1 MSCSENSQFM
11 GEAVSNEELEQ
22 LDCYVDLHLHLD
34 GSLSVNM
41 VKQLASEQGIDLPYS
56 DAEIAQMLQVDDGCN
71 DLNEYLTKFD
81 FPNRFLQSE
90 AGLSRAVELLGYE
103 LSEQGVMYAE
113 VRFAPQKHCEQG
125 LTQRQVVSA
134 AISGAQKSPIPLTLI
149 LCCMRGD
156 DNHTENVETVN
167 VAAEFLGKG
176 VGAVDLAG
184 AEALFSTANFRDI
197 FALATEK
204 GVPFTIHAG
213 EACGP
218 ESVYKA
224 LEYGAKRIGH
234 GVRSTED
241 VRLMERLAKEGI
253 VLECCPT
260 SNLNT
265 AIYDS
270 LADYPYRK
278 FFDAG
283 VKFTINTDNMSV
295 SNTTI
300 KREFIKLNNVFGIT
314 PNELKELMTNAVNA
328 AFATNELKET
338 LKDRIYNCCI
348 ISQSR
353 E

>member
-1 MSCSENSQFM
+1 MSCSEKSEYM
-11 GEAVSNEELEQ
+11 DKAVSNEKLEQ

-34 GSLSVNM
+34 GSLSLDM
-41 VKQLASEQGIDLPYS
+41 VKTLASELGMDLPYS
-56 DAEIAQMLQVDDGCN
+56 DAEILSMLQVDDGCN

-90 AGLSRAVELLGYE
+90 MGLSKAVELLGCE
-103 LSEQGVMYAE
+103 LLEQGVMYAE
-113 VRFAPQKHCEQG
+113 IRFAPQKHCEGG
-125 LTQRQVVSA
+125 LTQRMAVQA
-134 AISGAQKSPIPLTLI
+134 AIRGAERSPIPVTLI
-149 LCCMRGD
+149 LCCMRGN
-156 DNHTENVETVN
+156 DNHEANVETIN
-167 VAAEFLGKG
+167 IAAEFYGQG
-176 VGAVDLAG
+176 VGAVDIAG
-184 AEALFSTANFRDI
+184 AEALFPTANFQDI

-204 GVPFTIHAG
+204 GMPFTIHAG

-224 LEYGAKRIGH
+224 LEFGAKRIGH
-234 GVRSTED
+234 GVRSTENAK
-241 VRLMERLAKEGI
+241 LMERLAKEGV

-265 AIYDS
+265 AIYKT
-270 LADYPYRK
+270 LANYPYRK

-283 VKFTINTDNMSV
+283 VKFTVNTDNMSV

-314 PNELKELMTNAVNA
+314 PKELKELLTNAVNA
-328 AFATNELKET
+328 AFATKELKET

>member
-1 MSCSENSQFM
+1 MSCSKNSQFM

-56 DAEIAQMLQVDDGCN
+56 DTEIAQMLQVDDGCN

-90 AGLSRAVELLGYE
+90 TGLSRAVELLGYE
-103 LSEQGVMYAE
+103 LLEQGVMYAE

-125 LTQRQVVSA
+125 LTQSQVVSA
-134 AISGAQKSPIPLTLI
+134 AISGAQKSPIPLSLI

-156 DNHTENVETVN
+156 DNHTENIETVN

-241 VRLMERLAKEGI
+241 DKLMEKLATESI

-278 FFDAG
+278 FFDVG

-300 KREFIKLNNVFGIT
+300 KREFIKLNEAFKMTKGEVR
-314 PNELKELMTNAVNA
+314 ELLLNAIDASFAEENLKCALRDRVN
-328 AFATNELKET
+328 
-338 LKDRIYNCCI
+338 I
-348 ISQSR
+348 
-353 E
+353 

>member
-1 MSCSENSQFM
+1 MSCSGKSEYM

-22 LDCYVDLHLHLD
+22 FECYIDLHLHLD
-34 GSLSVNM
+34 GSLSLNM
-41 VKQLASEQGIDLPYS
+41 VKTLASEQGIDLPYS
-56 DAEIAQMLQVDDGCN
+56 DTEILSMLQVDDGCN
-71 DLNEYLTKFD
+71 NLNEYLTKFD

-90 AGLSRAVELLGYE
+90 TGLSRAIELLGYE

-113 VRFAPQKHCEQG
+113 IRFAPQKHCEQG
-125 LTQRQVVSA
+125 LTQRMAVQA
-134 AISGAQKSPIPLTLI
+134 AIRGAARCPIPVTLI

-156 DNHTENVETVN
+156 DNHAANIETIN
-167 VAAEFLGKG
+167 VAAEFIGNG

-184 AEALFSTANFRDI
+184 AEALFPTANFNDI
-197 FALATEK
+197 FALATEN

-224 LEYGAKRIGH
+224 LEYGAKRLGH
-234 GVRSTED
+234 GVRSIAD
-241 VRLMERLAKEGI
+241 VNLMERLAKEGV

-265 AIYDS
+265 AIYET

-283 VKFTINTDNMSV
+283 VKFTVNTDNMRV
-295 SNTTI
+295 SNTSI
-300 KREFIKLNNVFGIT
+300 KREFIKLNEVFGIT
-314 PNELKELMTNAVNA
+314 RAELRKLSINAVDA
-328 AFATNELKET
+328 AFTT
-338 LKDRIYNCCI
+338 
-348 ISQSR
+348 QSVKQSLL
-353 E
+353 EKIDVAF